1 MNDGHGNN
9 GNDELCVAMFLC
21 TVLTSIK
28 HIELFGY
35 DYKISFFVLDF
46 LFTLIKENISTVNL
60 NIKRTTIS

>member
-1 MNDGHGNN
+1 MNVGHGNN
-9 GNDELCVAMFLC
+9 GNDELCVAR

-46 LFTLIKENISTVNL
+46 LFTLIKENIATVNL